1 MKLYFSPG
9 ACSLAPH
16 IVLKETGLAH
26 EAEKVDLGSKKTA
39 SGGDYLAVNP
49 LGYVPAVKL
58 DNGEVLTEAGVIV
71 QYLADLK
78 PAAGLAPKAGSMERV
93 RMQEWINFIAGELH
107 KGIGQLFNPKMPA
120 EYKEVVKANLQTRF
134 AHLEKHLGKNAYLM
148 GAAFTAADAYAFTI
162 LNWTNFLKIP
172 LDAYPNVK
180 AYMGRVAARPNVQA
194 AMKAEGLLK

>member
-26 EAEKVDLGSKKTA
+26 ETEKVDLATKRTA
-39 SGGDYLAVNP
+39 SGGDFLAVNP
-49 LGYVPAVKL
+49 LGYVPAVRL
-58 DNGEVLTEAGVIV
+58 DGGEVLTEAGVIV
-71 QYLADLK
+71 QYLADRK
-78 PAAGLAPKAGSMERV
+78 PEAGLAPKAGSMERV

-107 KGIGQLFNPKMPA
+107 KGIGQLYNSKMPA
-120 EYKEVVKANLQTRF
+120 DYKEVVKEKLQSRF
-134 AHLEKHLGKNAYLM
+134 GHLEKHLAKNQYLL
-148 GAAFTAADAYAFTI
+148 GATYTAADAYAFTI

-180 AYMGRVAARPNVQA
+180 AYMGRVAARPKVQEA
-194 AMKAEGLLK
+194 LKAEGLLK

>member
-78 PAAGLAPKAGSMERV
+78 PAAGLAPSVTLGGFASSSAAWLQETRRSAGDD
-93 RMQEWINFIAGELH
+93 A
-107 KGIGQLFNPKMPA
+107 
-120 EYKEVVKANLQTRF
+120 
-134 AHLEKHLGKNAYLM
+134 
-148 GAAFTAADAYAFTI
+148 AYAETLLQRASDALSRETGVNIDEEMTTLLQLERSYQASSRLISTI
-162 LNWTNFLKIP
+162 DNMLKA
-172 LDAYPNVK
+172 LLAV
-180 AYMGRVAARPNVQA
+180 GR
-194 AMKAEGLLK
+194 